1 MFLHNCKYK
10 LVYQIKIIWYTKFFN
25 SGYPVY
31 FCPMAHFTH
40 HSEENYLKTLFK
52 LESRKEKKVN
62 NTALA
67 RALNLNPATVLEMI
81 RKLTDRKMVQLK
93 PDKTIQLT
101 EKGKKK
107 ALLTIRKHRLWEVF
121 LVEKMNYQ
129 WNEVHELAEQLEHIE
144 SNDLVDRLDSF
155 LGNPS
160 FDPHGDPI
168 PDKNGKIKTN
178 VSVPLS
184 DCVPGKNYTV
194 INLIDTS
201 DAFLQFLGKLNI
213 LPGIKI
219 KLLEKL
225 EYDNSFSV
233 EVQKKTVQI
242 SEKVAKNI
250 LVQSG

>member
-1 MFLHNCKYK
+1 MSLT
-10 LVYQIKIIWYTKFFN
+10 KIMVFQNIFIWYTKFLF

-31 FCPMAHFTH
+31 FCQMAHFTH

-52 LESRKEKKVN
+52 LETRQDKKVN

-67 RALNLNPATVLEMI
+67 KALNLNPATVLEMV
-81 RKLTDRKMVQLK
+81 RKLTERKLLQLR
-93 PDKTIQLT
+93 PDKSIRLT
-101 EKGKKK
+101 ETGKKR

-121 LVEKMNYQ
+121 LVEKMNYK

-144 SNDLVDRLDSF
+144 SDDLVDRLDSF

-168 PDKNGKIKTN
+168 PDKNGKVKTN
-178 VSVPLS
+178 LSVPLS
-184 DCVPGKNYTV
+184 DCMAGKNYTV

-233 EVQKKTVQI
+233 EVQKRTVQF
-242 SEKVAKNI
+242 SEKVARNI
-250 LVQSG
+250 LVQPV

>member
-1 MFLHNCKYK
+1 MDKDKVIQNKF
-10 LVYQIKIIWYTKFFN
+10 IWYTKFLF

-31 FCPMAHFTH
+31 FCQMAHFTH

-52 LESRKEKKVN
+52 LESRKDKKVN
-62 NTALA
+62 NTALSK
-67 RALNLNPATVLEMI
+67 ALNLNPATVLEMV
-81 RKLTDRKMVQLK
+81 RKLAARKMLQLL
-93 PDKTIQLT
+93 PDKSIRLT
-101 EKGKKK
+101 EAGKKK

-121 LVEKMNYQ
+121 LVEKMNYK

-144 SNDLVDRLDSF
+144 SADLVNRLDNF

-168 PDKNGKIKTN
+168 PDKNGKIKNN

-184 DCVPGKNYTV
+184 DCNEGKYYTV
-194 INLIDTS
+194 MNLIDTS

-213 LPGIKI
+213 LPGVKI
-219 KLLEKL
+219 KLLEKH

-233 EVQKKTVQI
+233 EVQKKTVQF

-250 LVQSG
+250 LVQNS

>member
-1 MFLHNCKYK
+1 
-10 LVYQIKIIWYTKFFN
+10 
-25 SGYPVY
+25 
-31 FCPMAHFTH
+31 MAHFTH

-52 LESRKEKKVN
+52 LENQKDKKVN

-67 RALNLNPATVLEMI
+67 KALNLNPATVLEMI
-81 RKLTDRKMVQLK
+81 RKLAERKMVQLK
-93 PDKTIQLT
+93 PDKSIQLT
-101 EKGKKK
+101 DKGKKK

-121 LVEKMNYQ
+121 LVEKMNYK

-144 SNDLVDRLDSF
+144 STDLVDRLDGF
-155 LGNPS
+155 LNHPS

-168 PDKNGKIKTN
+168 PDKNGKIKIN
-178 VSVPLS
+178 QSVPLS
-184 DCVPGKNYTV
+184 DCTAGKFYIV

-213 LPGIKI
+213 LPGLKI

-233 EVQKKTVQI
+233 EVLKKTVQL
-242 SEKVAKNI
+242 SEKVARNI
-250 LVQSG
+250 LVQSV

>member
-1 MFLHNCKYK
+1 MF
-10 LVYQIKIIWYTKFFN
+10 

-31 FCPMAHFTH
+31 FCRMAHFTH

-52 LESRKEKKVN
+52 LENRRDKKVN

-67 RALNLNPATVLEMI
+67 KALNLNPATVLEMI

-93 PDKTIQLT
+93 PDKSIQLT

-121 LVEKMNYQ
+121 LVEKMNYK

-144 SNDLVDRLDSF
+144 STDLVDRLDGY
-155 LGNPS
+155 LGNPH

-168 PDKNGKIKTN
+168 PDKNGKIKN
-178 VSVPLS
+178 NLSVPLF
-184 DCVPGKNYTV
+184 DCAEGKYYSV

-225 EYDNSFSV
+225 EYDGSFSV
-233 EVQKKTVQI
+233 EVQKKVVQI

-250 LVQSG
+250 LVQSA

>member
-1 MFLHNCKYK
+1 M
-10 LVYQIKIIWYTKFFN
+10 
-25 SGYPVY
+25 
-31 FCPMAHFTH
+31 
-40 HSEENYLKTLFK
+40 
-52 LESRKEKKVN
+52 N

-67 RALNLNPATVLEMI
+67 KALDLNPATVLEMI

-93 PDKTIQLT
+93 PDKSIQLT
-101 EKGKKK
+101 EKGKKQ

-121 LVEKMNYQ
+121 LVEKMNYK

-144 SNDLVDRLDSF
+144 SDDLVDRLDSF
-155 LGNPS
+155 LGNPP

-168 PDKNGKIKTN
+168 PDKNGKIKIN
-178 VSVPLS
+178 QSVALS
-184 DCVPGKNYTV
+184 DCVSGKYYRV

-201 DAFLQFLGKLNI
+201 DAFLQFLSKLNI
-213 LPGIKI
+213 LPGLKI

-233 EVQKKTVQI
+233 EVQKKIVQI

-250 LVQSG
+250 LVQAV